1 VVFRIENEGT
11 PWWAIFGYSVDLL
24 LLNLKSF
31 ADRVGLTFPRRIV
44 STKVQT
50 RNVKAVP
57 RFIRF
62 IDIKFDNVFNT
73 VHQFQLAISLRNG
86 RFEKEDNIAMVVN
99 PSFKNFS
106 STILHIQYPHPCKF
120 SKQWCEA
127 MAGFLV
133 ALEFEVVCTSE
144 LPSCSCDMQGVQLF
158 AKKCPLF
165 TS

>member
-1 VVFRIENEGT
+1 MVFRIENEGT

-50 RNVKAVP
+50 RNVKAVR
-57 RFIRF
+57 RFIHF

-73 VHQFQLAISLRNG
+73 VHQFHLAISLKNG
-86 RFEKEDNIAMVVN
+86 RFEKDNIAMVVN
-99 PSFKNFS
+99 PSFKFFS
-106 STILHIQYPHPCKF
+106 STILHIQYTHPCKF

-127 MAGFLV
+127 MADFLV
-133 ALEFEVVCTSE
+133 ALAF
-144 LPSCSCDMQGVQLF
+144 
-158 AKKCPLF
+158 
-165 TS
+165 